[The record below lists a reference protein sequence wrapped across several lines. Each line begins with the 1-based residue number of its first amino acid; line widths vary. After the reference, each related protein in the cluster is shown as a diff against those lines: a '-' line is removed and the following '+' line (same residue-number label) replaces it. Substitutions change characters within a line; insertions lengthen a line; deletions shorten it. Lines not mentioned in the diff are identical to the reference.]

1 MDRGIPKSRP
11 GCVSEVELDVANK
24 EKIAA
29 VGVGSGSRT
38 RNRVRRIYLNRNI
51 KIVGYRIQQNRQ
63 SGEDDKWKRK

>member
-38 RNRVRRIYLNRNI
+38 RNRVGRILKQQGTEYNRI
-51 KIVGYRIQQNRQ
+51 DKVEKMI
-63 SGEDDKWKRK
+63 SGKGNKE

>member
-29 VGVGSGSRT
+29 VGVGSGSWIRE
-38 RNRVRRIYLNRNI
+38 NI

-63 SGEDDKWKRK
+63 SGEDNIEEKE